1 MGSVESMT
9 SGVCSV
15 SVDVLEGQI
24 HYRVLTVYLA
34 SRALHARRIKRVAS
48 FTDQDEAI
56 EAVAAFLRRYQAG
69 VA

>member
-48 FTDQDEAI
+48 FTDPDEAI
-56 EAVAAFLRRYQAG
+56 EEVAAFLRRYQAG